1 MNPNEALEI
10 IRKCLEPQYGSGEA
24 KAIAK
29 RYLEDALLSS
39 KSFHLDAEKLNQDL
53 SRLVAGCPVQYV
65 TGMEMF
71 LGRQFTVAPDV
82 LIPRP
87 ETEELTAMII
97 QESNSNPQAIL
108 DLCTGSGCIA
118 VSLSLAFPNAKV
130 WATDLSSN
138 ALEIA
143 QLNAK
148 QLRAHVQF
156 ECSDLLAVCPLLDDK
171 TEFDIVVSNPPYIPA
186 TDITHVDPH
195 VKDFEP
201 HMALF
206 VNGIDPL
213 IFYRRIAQVAIEKL
227 RIGGACYVEIN
238 RAFGT
243 EVKGIF
249 ESAGLSQV
257 AISKDISGNERVVK
271 GMKTGG

>member
-10 IRKCLEPQYGSGEA
+10 IRKSLEPQYGSGEA

-118 VSLSLAFPNAKV
+118 VSLSLAFPKAKV

-171 TEFDIVVSNPPYIPA
+171 TEFDIVVSNPPYIPE

-201 HMALF
+201 HIALF

-227 RIGGACYVEIN
+227 KIGGACYVEIN